1 MIMKKIAVPK
11 RFIFTLFAVLVGVNL
26 LGQSSLSGAG
36 TSDNPYIIASE
47 TDWNYFANKV
57 NTGEAGYAT
66 AHYKLTDDISVTT
79 MVGTPEH
86 PFSGTFTGEKAA
98 LYGAYTLTFNCGSSY
113 DDATNEEIV
122 APFRYTD
129 GATIRAL
136 ILRGAIHTIAGKEA
150 GLIGVNNRTS
160 TNTTVEFIINHM
172 NFYCYEIL
180 WNEEGGGYAYDG
192 SGVSFSY
199 CSYEGTIVASN
210 YHGGFCGKANGNTTF
225 TRCLFDPEGGYY
237 WAENFVY
244 DAQGAYINYNGTD
257 DPAIKDGCYY
267 SLGNNQQPSKQGTMI
282 FVNEVPQDYMGHK
295 ITTFHEKKIYEPVTV
310 VISGVNKRYI
320 YNNGNVLLDINSPSI
335 GVTFD
340 GVSALANNWCS
351 IAITNSSS
359 QVIESIT
366 DEGTYTFT
374 VTAPK
379 AGVESDYLGS
389 VTQLIRVIPSTS
401 EAWTNLQAELS
412 GAAETINLNDL
423 TTEDV
428 ITAGGNDYCLVVE
441 SGRTVTINLNGKTI
455 DRDFYNSDDH
465 SWETPIV
472 GGHVLKVRSG
482 ATVIINGPGTIMGGS
497 NKAANNA
504 ENAENSNGGGIANWG
519 TLTLNNVTVRDNK
532 CVKCSDNNTS
542 RTARGGGIFSG
553 QNSNITIN
561 GCEITNNSAE
571 GGGGGIFVY
580 RAANFTMNKYNS
592 TDKPYIHDNKSKDK
606 GGGIRVDATN
616 STTATLNDSR
626 IENNVVEFYS
636 NLSVSNGGGIHL
648 DAGNLTLNSCE
659 IKNNQASK
667 YGGGIY
673 MMGGQLHANGCTITG
688 NKAYDATSRFDGC
701 GGGICI
707 LGGGCYLNG
716 ATITGN
722 SSSVMDGG
730 GIFVEA
736 GKVLS
741 IQGTVNITGNW
752 KYNSNTGSS
761 TKTTNVYLMSTNGRI
776 TIAGNITGTI
786 GVSKNGDTGIF
797 TTGLNGHGTIA
808 NFSSDNPVYK
818 IELNNNE
825 AKFSPIDPEIPPL
838 ETTWTINTPTILNE
852 SLNNTIKEIVI
863 GDNGCL
869 YVNTGGYING
879 VIITNNT
886 TNAENKLV
894 INGGQVNPSN
904 SGVPATVIKDIKRA
918 DASNQK
924 NWYLISSPLVDH
936 TDNSISIRENTNLI
950 VKNFSSNNP
959 EYDLYRFNEG
969 ATQTDGVNEL
979 QWENY
984 RSTSPEHSGF
994 NVNNHASP
1002 LEKGRGYLYRNIND
1016 YTITMIGAINI
1027 ESPINYTLSYHAE
1040 VNGHDNVLKG
1050 FNIIGNPYAHNIS
1063 KGVTGAA
1070 IPNTYLENK
1079 YYVLN
1084 QENGSWVLTDDGT
1097 AIPPMTGILV
1107 QAKSAGT
1114 LAITNST
1121 TVGASKGVANNNI
1134 WFTVANSEYDD
1145 RVCVIFKEGHGLNKI
1160 AHINEDVPM
1169 LYIRHND
1176 EDFASVDM
1184 NPEAKQFD
1192 LYFEAATMGVYKL
1205 NVNPQGNYSYLHLI
1219 DKVAGKDID
1228 LLLDGEYSFIGVP
1241 SDIKDRFV
1249 VRLSKT
1255 VTDGSGDV
1263 IFAYQNGNDIVVYGE
1278 GTLQVFDV
1286 TGRLVANQRINGVE
1300 IIQKPS
1306 QTGVYIFRLDEM
1318 TQKMVVR

>member
-1 MIMKKIAVPK
+1 MKRLAISK
-11 RFIFTLFAVLVGVNL
+11 RLIFTLFAVLVGVNL

-150 GLIGVNNRTS
+150 GLIGVNTRTS

-244 DAQGAYINYNGTD
+244 DAQGANINYNGTD

-267 SLGNNQQPSKQGTMI
+267 SLGNNQQPSEQGTMI

-389 VTQLIRVIPSTS
+389 VTQLIRVLPSTS
-401 EAWTNLQAELS
+401 AAWTDLQAALS
-412 GAAETINLNDL
+412 GTAETITLPSN
-423 TTEDV
+423 
-428 ITAGGNDYCLVVE
+428 ITAGGTDFCLVVE
-441 SGRTVTINLNGKTI
+441 SGREVIINLNGKTI
-455 DRDFYNSDDH
+455 DRGFYNGDGTWDA
-465 SWETPIV
+465 PVV

-519 TLTLNNVTVRDNK
+519 TLILNNVTVRDNK

-542 RTARGGGIFSG
+542 RTARGGGVFSG
-553 QNSNITIN
+553 QNSNLTIN
-561 GCEITNNSAE
+561 GGEITNNSAE

-580 RAANFTMNKYNS
+580 RAVNFTMDKYNAS
-592 TDKPYIHDNKSKDK
+592 VQPNVHGNISKDK

-616 STTATLNDSR
+616 STTATINDC
-626 IENNVVEFYS
+626 IIDKNVVEFYS

-648 DAGNLTLNSCE
+648 DAGNLTLNRCE
-659 IKNNQASK
+659 ITKNQASK

-673 MMGGQLHANGCTITG
+673 MMGGQLHANDCSITG

-707 LGGGCYLNG
+707 LGGQCYLNG
-716 ATITGN
+716 VTITGN

-741 IQGTVNITGNW
+741 IQGEVNITGNW
-752 KYNSNTGSS
+752 KYISNTSSS

-776 TIAGNITGTI
+776 TIADNITGTI
-786 GVSKNGDTGIF
+786 GVSKNGDTGLF
-797 TTGLNGHGTIA
+797 TTGLKNHGTID
-808 NFSSDNPVYK
+808 NFSSDNPVCK
-818 IELNNNE
+818 IELNSNE
-825 AKFSPIDPEIPPL
+825 AKLAQITPV
-838 ETTWTINTPTILNE
+838 TPTPTDVWNIDEPVVLN
-852 SLNNTIKEIVI
+852 STVTGIPHIVI
-863 GDNGCL
+863 GKNGYL
-869 YVNTGGYING
+869 YVNEGGVING
-879 VIITNNT
+879 VEITNDN
-886 TNAENKLV
+886 TNAENRLV

-904 SGVPATVIKDIKRA
+904 SGVKATVNKDIKQA
-918 DASNQK
+918 NSTSQK
-924 NWYLISSPLVDH
+924 NWYLISSPLV
-936 TDNSISIRENTNLI
+936 TQTGNPISIRENTNLI

-969 ATQTDGVNEL
+969 ATQTSGGLEL

-984 RSTSPEHSGF
+984 RSTNPVHPGF
-994 NVNNHASP
+994 NVNDNDSP
-1002 LEKGRGYLYRNIND
+1002 LEKGRGYLYRNISD
-1016 YTITMIGAINI
+1016 YTIGMIGAICI
-1027 ESPINYTLSYHAE
+1027 ESPINYTLSYNAM
-1040 VNGHDNVLKG
+1040 VNGHDNLLKG
-1050 FNIIGNPYAHNIS
+1050 FNIIGNPYTHNIS
-1063 KGVTGAA
+1063 KGNTGAA
-1070 IPNTYLENK
+1070 IPNDYLETN

-1084 QENGSWVLTDDGT
+1084 QENGSWVVTGDGT
-1097 AIPPMTGILV
+1097 IIPPLTGILV

-1121 TVGASKGVANNNI
+1121 NVGASKGEADNKI
-1134 WFTVANSEYDD
+1134 WFTVANSDYDD
-1145 RVCVIFKEGHGLNKI
+1145 RTCVVLQEGHGLNKI
-1160 AHINEDVPM
+1160 AHVNENVPM
-1169 LYIRHND
+1169 LYIRRND

-1192 LYFEAATMGVYKL
+1192 LYFEAKTVGLYTL
-1205 NVNPQGNYSYLHLI
+1205 SVNLHGNYSYLHVI
-1219 DKVAGKDID
+1219 DKVAEKDID
-1228 LLLDGEYSFIGVP
+1228 LLKEKEYSFVGSP
-1241 SDIKDRFV
+1241 TDNADRFV
-1249 VRLSKT
+1249 VRLNNDNSDNST
-1255 VTDGSGDV
+1255 FVYQSGH
-1263 IFAYQNGNDIVVYGE
+1263 DIVVCGNGE
-1278 GTLQVFDV
+1278 LQVFDV
-1286 TGRLVANQRINGVE
+1286 TGRMVVTQYINGVE
-1300 IIQKPS
+1300 TMCTSSLP
-1306 QTGVYIFRLDEM
+1306 TGVYIFKLEGNS
-1318 TQKMVVR
+1318 QKIVIR